1 MTQTKKAQGR
11 NKMGVM
17 PIKRLLLSMAFPL
30 MLSLVVQSLY
40 NIVDSI
46 YVAQIGENALAATSL
61 AYPIQILMIA
71 LAVGT
76 GVGINALISRLLGAG
91 KRDEVGK
98 AAATGV
104 VLAVASSLV
113 FVVVGLPGAKTIA
126 RALSSDPDIAEK
138 CGIYLQVCMALCM
151 GTFLEIM
158 FQRFL
163 QASGRTM
170 YSMMSL
176 VVGAVTNI
184 ILDPVLIFGCWGFP
198 AMGIRGAAIATVIGQ
213 WLGALTAI
221 VLNTLFNPDV
231 KVNFRRFR
239 LQRSTVLA
247 IYKVGFPTIL
257 MQAMGSVMNF
267 GVNRLLADATAIA
280 FFGVYYKLQNFMF
293 MPMNGLGQACLPI
306 VGFNYGA
313 KKGGRIRETIRTAL
327 SWGIGIG
334 LMASV
339 VFFLLPGQLLSLFN
353 ASPALLAIGIPAVRI
368 MCGTF
373 ALCAVTTILGM
384 CASGLGN
391 GVVNML
397 GTGLRQVIVL
407 LPCFWLLLKTV
418 GLPVAWSAM
427 WLSEILAMLYCVC
440 SIRREIRKKV
450 DPIM

>member
-353 ASPALLAIGIPAVRI
+353 ASPALLVIGIPAVRI

>member
-1 MTQTKKAQGR
+1 MTQTKQAQGR

-46 YVAQIGENALAATSL
+46 YVAQIGENAMAATSL

-104 VLAVASSLV
+104 VLAIASSLV
-113 FVVVGLPGAKTIA
+113 FAVVGLPGARAIA
-126 RALSSDPDIAEK
+126 RALSSDPDIVEK
-138 CGIYLQVCMALCM
+138 CGVYLQVCMALCM

-170 YSMMSL
+170 YSMLSL

-221 VLNTLFNPDV
+221 VLNILFNPDV

-239 LQRSTVLA
+239 LQKSTVLA

-280 FFGVYYKLQNFMF
+280 FFGVYYKLQHFMF
-293 MPMNGLGQACLPI
+293 MP
-306 VGFNYGA
+306 
-313 KKGGRIRETIRTAL
+313 
-327 SWGIGIG
+327 
-334 LMASV
+334 
-339 VFFLLPGQLLSLFN
+339 
-353 ASPALLAIGIPAVRI
+353 
-368 MCGTF
+368 
-373 ALCAVTTILGM
+373 
-384 CASGLGN
+384 
-391 GVVNML
+391 
-397 GTGLRQVIVL
+397 
-407 LPCFWLLLKTV
+407 
-418 GLPVAWSAM
+418 
-427 WLSEILAMLYCVC
+427 
-440 SIRREIRKKV
+440 
-450 DPIM
+450 

>member
-1 MTQTKKAQGR
+1 MMQTKQAQGR

-138 CGIYLQVCMALCM
+138 CGVYLQVCM
-151 GTFLEIM
+151 GTFLETM

-170 YSMMSL
+170 YSMLSL

-313 KKGGRIRETIRTAL
+313 KKGGRIQETIRTAL
-327 SWGIGIG
+327 IWGVGIG
-334 LMASV
+334 LIMSA
-339 VFFLLPGQLLSLFN
+339 VFFILPGQLLSLFN